1 LSADYLTIENVQ
13 LLKGQHVQIVN
24 RINNEYC
31 MVQLVNSADGHLVS
45 QLPKQIIEVQ
55 VPIALIKT
63 KNKLNVEGKN

>member
-1 LSADYLTIENVQ
+1 
-13 LLKGQHVQIVN
+13 
-24 RINNEYC
+24 